1 MSSIEGIFLSG
12 YIHRISMAF
21 LAREY
26 HPLSPT
32 KGPLTYGG
40 KHDYSRVQG
49 NKFRLPFTT
58 LYTTLYGDD

>member
-1 MSSIEGIFLSG
+1 
-12 YIHRISMAF
+12 MAF